1 MRTVTQVN
9 RSQLDQFLKASLGGT
24 LPPCPNVV
32 GHELIPHDER
42 RGTHKTWCREY
53 ARFELYWASGQP
65 QYRIFSKENRKLN
78 FPNWSVLPIVTCPG
92 AGACISFCYS
102 LKSWVHPGA
111 FYRQLQNTLLLQSVA
126 GRAHIAAEFMS
137 LPAGP
142 LRLYSD
148 GDIDGTIAEDGIN
161 VLQFWFNLLDQRRDI
176 LALGYSKSWGIFLD
190 HNAQGLPFPTNYVLN
205 LSSGSIYGDNIK
217 ARMEALP
224 ITRGTFEAHN
234 IGVKIM
240 PDRRTDRAA
249 WLAYSRALKAKAG
262 YKKSFVCPGR
272 CYDCIPGGGIACGSA
287 RFKGIPIL
295 INVH

>member
-1 MRTVTQVN
+1 
-9 RSQLDQFLKASLGGT
+9 
-24 LPPCPNVV
+24 
-32 GHELIPHDER
+32 
-42 RGTHKTWCREY
+42 
-53 ARFELYWASGQP
+53 
-65 QYRIFSKENRKLN
+65 
-78 FPNWSVLPIVTCPG
+78 
-92 AGACISFCYS
+92 
-102 LKSWVHPGA
+102 
-111 FYRQLQNTLLLQSVA
+111 
-126 GRAHIAAEFMS
+126 MS

-176 LALGYSKSWGIFLD
+176 LALGYSKSWGIFLH

-224 ITRGTFEAHN
+224 ITRGTFEAFQ
-234 IGVKIM
+234 IDGYKVM
-240 PDRRTDRAA
+240 PNKQDRVA
-249 WLAYSRALKAKAG
+249 WLAYSKALKAKAG
-262 YKKSFVCPGR
+262 YQKSFVCPGK
-272 CYDCIPGGGIACGSA
+272 CYSCLPLKSHACGSSA